1 MRRGSAGIVVLAV
14 LGVLLVGGC
23 SIGTWVMHSYNNL
36 VTLDQDVDAKWAQV
50 ENQYQRRFDLIPNL
64 METTKAYAKH
74 ERETFTAV
82 TEARAKVGQINLNA
96 SNLSSQNLK
105 NFQGAQ
111 DALSGALSRLMVV
124 MERYPEL
131 KADANF
137 RQFMDELA
145 GTENRIAVARRDY
158 NGSAQMYN
166 TAKKRFPMNMLAGFF
181 YFSDKPYFK
190 AEEGANKVP
199 KVDFSGPAGGK

>member
-1 MRRGSAGIVVLAV
+1 MRRGFVGIMVLAV
-14 LGVLLVGGC
+14 LGILFVGGC
-23 SIGTWVMHSYNNL
+23 SIGTWVMHSFNNL
-36 VTLDQDVDAKWAQV
+36 VTLDQDVAGKWAQV
-50 ENQYQRRFDLIPNL
+50 ENQHQRRYDLIPNL
-64 METTKAYAKH
+64 METTKGYAKH

-96 SNLSSQNLK
+96 ANLTSENLQK
-105 NFQGAQ
+105 FHVAQ

-131 KADANF
+131 KADTHF
-137 RQFMDELA
+137 RQFMDELS

-181 YFSDKPYFK
+181 NFSDKPYFK